1 VPAVASA
8 KASLSPWLRPVVNV
22 TAGEKGMENHW
33 HLKKDGKLDE
43 YVKKHNLG
51 VEENSS
57 C

>member
-1 VPAVASA
+1 MASA